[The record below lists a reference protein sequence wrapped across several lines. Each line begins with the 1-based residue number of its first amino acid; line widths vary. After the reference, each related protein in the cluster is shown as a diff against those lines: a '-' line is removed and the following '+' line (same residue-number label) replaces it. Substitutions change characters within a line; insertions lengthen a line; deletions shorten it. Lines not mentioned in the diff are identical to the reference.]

1 MNTVLTTAANDPAP
15 PQLVLPGKALPAS
28 AAFSWIGEGWAL
40 FRKAAL
46 MWVVLTVLI
55 LLAAV
60 AVSFVPVIG
69 TVVWQIITALIAGG
83 LVLGCWSLEQ
93 DGELELD
100 HLFAGFKRNFQGLA
114 LVGVAYLVGMVIV
127 LAVFSIFVGLS
138 VLPALLMGNSDA
150 AISAFATMSGG
161 LLIGTLVVTVLSI
174 ALGAAMW
181 FAPALVIMHNVAPLE
196 ALKASFLAVLRNIVP
211 ALIFAIVMFVL
222 AIIASIPFGLGMFVW
237 VPVLITA
244 SYRAYR
250 QIFTA

>member
-1 MNTVLTTAANDPAP
+1 MNTVLTAAANDPAP
-15 PQLVLPGKALPAS
+15 PQLVLPGKSLPAS
-28 AAFSWIGEGWAL
+28 AAFSWIAQGWAL

-55 LLAAV
+55 LIAAIV
-60 AVSFVPVIG
+60 VSMIPFLG
-69 TVVWQIITALIAGG
+69 TVAWQVMTALIAGG
-83 LVLGCWSLEQ
+83 LVLGCWSLEE

-100 HLFAGFKRNFQGLA
+100 HLFAGFKRNFRGLA
-114 LVGVAYLVGMVIV
+114 LVGVAYLVGVVII

-138 VLPALLMGNSDA
+138 VLPALLMGNSEA
-150 AISAFATMSGG
+150 AVAAFATMSGG
-161 LLIGTLVVTVLSI
+161 LLVGTLVITVLSI

-181 FAPALVIMHNVAPLE
+181 FAPALVIMHNAAPME
-196 ALKASFLAVLRNIVP
+196 ALKASFFAVLRNFVP
-211 ALIFAIVMFVL
+211 ALIFAIVMFLL
-222 AIIASIPFGLGMFVW
+222 AIVASIPFGLGMLVW

>member
-1 MNTVLTTAANDPAP
+1 MSTVTTTAANDPAP

-28 AAFSWIGEGWAL
+28 AAFSWIAEGWRL
-40 FRKAAL
+40 FRKAML
-46 MWVVLTVLI
+46 MWVVLTILI
-55 LLAAV
+55 LIAAV
-60 AVSFVPVIG
+60 VVGLVPFLG
-69 TVVWQIITALIAGG
+69 TIAWQVITALIAGG
-83 LVLGCWSLEQ
+83 LVLGCWSLEE

-100 HLFAGFKRNFQGLA
+100 HLFAGFKRNFRGLA

-138 VLPALLMGNSDA
+138 VLPALLMGKSQA
-150 AISAFATMSGG
+150 AIEAFATFSGG
-161 LLIGTLVVTVLSI
+161 LLVGTILVTVLSI

-181 FAPALVIMHNVAPLE
+181 FAPALVIMHDVAPLE
-196 ALKASFLAVLRNIVP
+196 AMKASFFATLRNIVP
-211 ALIFAIVMFVL
+211 AVIFAIVMLLL
-222 AIIASIPFGLGMFVW
+222 AVIASIPFGLGMLVW

>member
-15 PQLVLPGKALPAS
+15 PQLVLPGKALRAS

-55 LLAAV
+55 LVAAV
-60 AVSFVPVIG
+60 VVSFVPFIG
-69 TVVWQIITALIAGG
+69 TVVWQVLTALIAGG

-93 DGELELD
+93 DGDLELD
-100 HLFAGFKRNFQGLA
+100 HLFAGFKRNFRGLA

-138 VLPALLMGNSDA
+138 VLPALMLGDSQA
-150 AISAFATMSGG
+150 AVAAFATMSGG
-161 LLIGTLVVTVLSI
+161 LLIGTLLVTVLSL

-181 FAPALVIMHNVAPLE
+181 FAPALVIMHDVAPLD
-196 ALKASFLAVLRNIVP
+196 AMKASFFAVLRNIVP
-211 ALIFAIVMFVL
+211 ALIFAVVMFVL